1 MLLSS
6 PVFVHCT
13 HTLRI
18 GDIVKERE
26 TREALFMPNLPGVR
40 EKTSDEKKK
49 KFLRRIA
56 YKGGK
61 R

>member
-1 MLLSS
+1 
-6 PVFVHCT
+6 
-13 HTLRI
+13 
-18 GDIVKERE
+18 
-26 TREALFMPNLPGVR
+26 MPNLPGVR

-61 R
+61 GKHLSKEDRYEGYVVVEAHAL